1 MRWDVLI
8 ESVVDE
14 LTSFTVLGVVADNAD
29 AAIES
34 AFNVAVV
41 GKREDYKARAEMRA

>member
-14 LTSFTVLGVVADNAD
+14 LTSFVVLGVVADSAN

-41 GKREDYKARAEMRA
+41 GKRENYKARAQVRA